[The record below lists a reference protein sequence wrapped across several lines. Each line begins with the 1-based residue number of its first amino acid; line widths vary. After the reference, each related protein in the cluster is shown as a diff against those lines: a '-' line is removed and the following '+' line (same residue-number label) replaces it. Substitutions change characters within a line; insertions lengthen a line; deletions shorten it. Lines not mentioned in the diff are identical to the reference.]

1 MGTAGH
7 AEGRYRKR
15 IGKYAVTGRIGRGGM
30 GMVYRGYDEVL
41 EREVAVKT
49 LTLEGSLDDESRRR
63 FTIEAKAAA
72 RLQHPNIITVY
83 ELGEDRG
90 LPYIAMELLPG
101 TDLEALMRSG
111 EPLMLQEKL
120 DLVIQVCRG
129 LAYAHDHKVVHRDIK
144 PSNVRVLEDGTVKI
158 MDFGIA
164 KLGGTGVTKAGM
176 MVGTV
181 HYMSPE
187 QIRGQTLD
195 GRSDLFSV
203 GVILYE
209 LLAGRRPFVG
219 EGVTAVLYKIVHE
232 EPPELDVGE
241 LGVEAAGLQ
250 DTMRRTL
257 AKDREQRPATA
268 AVLAD
273 ELSRILATHLA
284 ALGADTSAETRE
296 TVAFSRHLLREGR
309 VEESVRSLREVTED
323 NPHSLEVRRALRAAT
338 REMQRRQAPPP
349 PPAEDDFPELDATYR
364 PDAATYL
371 PAATRVQPDTVMQPT
386 VLRAETNARRPLAA
400 IAVAAAGLVVAVAA
414 LALLRGR
421 SAAPASPPPAAA
433 PLVAA
438 TPGAAGRSTTTAGP
452 AASPVADAVAPAPA
466 LPEGKVNVVSA
477 YPVDVLWRG
486 KLLARGQASPQV
498 SLPAGRQVLTL
509 IASDVAVRSNVTVEV
524 RPRAATD
531 VAAPQ
536 LGRISIRANPDNC
549 RVLVDGTF
557 LDYPPILDKPLAL
570 GRHVVEFEWPDGARR
585 AETVEVVKGSPSY
598 VMGRKQ

>member
-1 MGTAGH
+1 MGAAGRD
-7 AEGRYRKR
+7 EGRYRKR

-63 FTIEAKAAA
+63 FAIEAKAAA

-144 PSNVRVLEDGTVKI
+144 PSNIRVLEDGTVKI

-164 KLGGTGVTKAGM
+164 KLGGTGVTKTGM

-241 LGVEAAGLQ
+241 LGAEAAGLQ

-284 ALGADTSAETRE
+284 SLGAETSAETRE
-296 TVAFSRHLLREGR
+296 TVALSRHLLREGR

-338 REMQRRQAPPP
+338 REMQRRQVTVP
-349 PPAEDDFPELDATYR
+349 PPAEDDFPELEATYR
-364 PDAATYL
+364 PDAATYF
-371 PAATRVQPDTVMQPT
+371 PAATRVQPDTVMEPT
-386 VLRAETNARRPLAA
+386 VLRAERNARWPFAA
-400 IAVAAAGLVVAVAA
+400 IAVAAAAMVVAVAVV
-414 LALLRGR
+414 LLRGR
-421 SAAPASPPPAAA
+421 SATPASPPPATVPAA
-433 PLVAA
+433 AA
-438 TPGAAGRSTTTAGP
+438 IPGAASSSTMAAGP
-452 AASPVADAVAPAPA
+452 ASPPLPALVAPAPA
-466 LPEGKVNVVSA
+466 LPEGKVNIVSV

-509 IASDVAVRSNVTVEV
+509 IASDVAVKSSVTVDV
-524 RPRAATD
+524 LPGAATA
-531 VAAPQ
+531 VEAPR

-557 LDYPPILDKPLAL
+557 LDYPPILDKPLSL
-570 GRHVVEFEWPDGARR
+570 GRHVVEFQWPDGARR
-585 AETVEVVKGSPSY
+585 AETVEVAKGSPSY